1 MKHRLDN
8 RTGTQESH
16 RRLAAESLKRCPLCG
31 AVNARSNGECFVCRW
46 AGHFDHNPA
55 HVEEGLS
62 ELLTRCPEL
71 ADAILKPPTR
81 MEILR
86 HKVSRFFGFLF
97 DRFTGRRRL
106 DVFA

>member
-1 MKHRLDN
+1 MNHRIDN
-8 RTGTQESH
+8 RAGTHESH
-16 RRLAAESLKRCPLCG
+16 RKLAAESLKRCPLCG

-46 AGHFDHNPA
+46 AGNFDHNPA

-81 MEILR
+81 MEIVR
-86 HKVSRFFGFLF
+86 HWFNKWFSPLFG
-97 DRFTGRRRL
+97 RNRKRL